1 MEARK
6 NLVIISESGG
16 DKIHD
21 FQALGA
27 AACRR
32 PMTVRHARLN
42 DMFWEINSA
51 RTEGCHCEVLDRFS
65 MPDSLVLD
73 DILTTPAESP
83 LNAVD
88 LFGIPEDHE
97 GRASTLTASQFE
109 PDQWYL
115 RINSGL

>member
-16 DKIHD
+16 DKIHV

-27 AACRR
+27 AARR
-32 PMTVRHARLN
+32 RLMSVRHVSVRHARLN
-42 DMFWEINSA
+42 DMFWEINAA
-51 RTEGCHCEVLDRFS
+51 RTEGCHCEALDRFS
-65 MPDSLVLD
+65 KPDSLVLD

-83 LNAVD
+83 LNAVE

-97 GRASTLTASQFE
+97 GRASTLTASQLE
-109 PDQWYL
+109 PDQWY
-115 RINSGL
+115 R